1 VSEGTDAEPVD
12 GTSESPPGA
21 VHDEA
26 APEGPGEE
34 SEGGDATAPPIG
46 ETIGGVTYRP
56 RAPRAARL
64 KAHRRKRRRRRAVGF
79 TLLGLGVL
87 ILLFAGWV
95 GLRTYQAYRHLQQ
108 AADSVSKIQSQV
120 KSVDSLDPAQ
130 VTSWV
135 SGLAQQAHDAHDAVH
150 DPFVSVASH
159 LPWIG
164 PNLAAVT
171 EIADTVDDLA
181 NQTMP
186 TLVDVAELTHSS
198 ALSPHNGSIDLAPIA
213 ALAAPLQEADDAV
226 NAGRLRMSK
235 IDTQPLMAPIGNAV
249 TELWRALDRAS
260 SLTATGARVGRLL
273 PPMLGAHGPR
283 DYLVVFQNLAEARAT
298 GGIFG
303 SYAVVHVDDGRISI
317 AGQGSASRTI
327 KTFDAPVMPLPKN
340 LIDLYSDRLTTW
352 PADVNFTPHF
362 PTAASVFAAMYQQR
376 SGTAVDGVVAIDPVV
391 ISYLLQGHAPIP
403 VGQGV
408 SLTSENLV
416 SVLLSTVYR
425 MFPEGTDVPA
435 RDEFLDG
442 ATSAAFS
449 AVMGGGTD
457 PAKLLAGVVKG
468 AGQHRILI
476 WSAHPSEQADLA
488 QTSLSSPLP
497 ATDQADGTNPHVGV
511 FLNDGTGGKLDY
523 YLSGSVSLAAAGCDP
538 TGGRHLT
545 VTTSMAYG
553 APDAGLPAYVLG
565 AAEAG
570 PYRLRTNVLVVGPT
584 GGSVGDV
591 TIDGRSVPV
600 LHGSDNGRPVAVV
613 TVDLEPGSS
622 ATVSA
627 DVVTPTPGVESGVTV
642 RPSVVVTPGVKTWA
656 TSAPSYPA
664 CRAAS

>member
-1 VSEGTDAEPVD
+1 MAPSSTAPAPADTAAEDLGGPSD
-12 GTSESPPGA
+12 I
-21 VHDEA
+21 D
-26 APEGPGEE
+26 PGEQP
-34 SEGGDATAPPIG
+34 EGGDAAAPPVG
-46 ETIGGVTYRP
+46 ETIGGVTYQP
-56 RAPRAARL
+56 RAPRAERL

-108 AADSVSKIQSQV
+108 AADAVTKIQSQV

-135 SGLAQQAHDAHDAVH
+135 SGLQQHAHDAHDAVH
-150 DPFVSVASH
+150 DPFVRLASH

-164 PNLAAVT
+164 PNLTAVT
-171 EIADTVDDLA
+171 EIADTVSDLA
-181 NQTMP
+181 DRTMP
-186 TLVDVAELTHSS
+186 TLVDVADLTHSS
-198 ALSPHNGSIDLAPIA
+198 ALSPHDGAIDLAPIA
-213 ALAAPLQEADDAV
+213 ALAGPLQQADDAV
-226 NAGRLRMSK
+226 NAGRVRMSE
-235 IDTQPLMAPIGNAV
+235 IDTRSLMAPIGTAV
-249 TELWRALDRAS
+249 TDLWRALDRAS

-303 SYAVVHVDDGRISI
+303 SYAVVHVDNGRISI
-317 AGQGSASRTI
+317 VGQGSASRTI
-327 KTFDAPVMPLPKN
+327 KTFDAPVTQLPKN
-340 LIDLYSDRLTTW
+340 LIDLYTDRLTTW
-352 PADVNFTPHF
+352 PADVNFTPNF
-362 PTAASVFAAMYQQR
+362 PTAASVFAAMYQER
-376 SGTAVDGVVAIDPVV
+376 SGKSVDGVVAIDPVV

-408 SLTSENLV
+408 SLTSDNLV

-425 MFPEGTDVPA
+425 MFPEGADVPA

-476 WSAHPSEQADLA
+476 WSSHQTEQADLA
-488 QTSLSSPLP
+488 QTSLVSPLP
-497 ATDQADGTNPHVGV
+497 ATDRTDGTDPHVGV

-523 YLSGSVSLAAAGCDP
+523 YLSGSVALVAASCDGS
-538 TGGRHLT
+538 GGRHLT
-545 VTTSMAYG
+545 VTTTMAYG
-553 APDAGLPAYVLG
+553 APDSGLPAYVLG
-565 AAEAG
+565 TATAG
-570 PYRLRTNVLVVGPT
+570 SYDLRTNVLVVGPT

-591 TIDGRSVPV
+591 TVDGRSVPV

-613 TVDLEPGSS
+613 TVDLEPGHS
-622 ATVSA
+622 ATVAA
-627 DVVTPTPGVESGVTV
+627 DVVAPTTGVESGATV
-642 RPSVVVTPGVKTWA
+642 SPSVVVTPGVKTWA
-656 TSAPSYPA
+656 TSAQSYPA
-664 CRAAS
+664 CRPES